1 MIRIGVNNSKI
12 YFVLLCQGNPG
23 FRGAGGVMRTR
34 KSSRKK
40 KIKYTKIQELWSSFD
55 VGSS

>member
-23 FRGAGGVMRTR
+23 FRGAGGSNED
-34 KSSRKK
+34 KE
-40 KIKYTKIQELWSSFD
+40 ELKEK
-55 VGSS
+55 